1 MGRGTTGGGVND
13 PTLERIWAARDAIAK
28 RAGYDAK
35 TLVAQLR
42 EREKKSKGTELVQSR
57 LCAVS
62 RTQR

>member
-1 MGRGTTGGGVND
+1 MKD

-42 EREKKSKGTELVQSR
+42 EREKKSKASPKSEESLVAREPNEPYGESQK
-57 LCAVS
+57 
-62 RTQR
+62 

>member
-1 MGRGTTGGGVND
+1 MKD

-42 EREKKSKGTELVQSR
+42 ERELKRNAPENLSEIPVVREPDSGYGE
-57 LCAVS
+57 
-62 RTQR
+62 

>member
-1 MGRGTTGGGVND
+1 MKD

-42 EREKKSKGTELVQSR
+42 EREKKSKAATKSGEALVAREPDEPYGESQK
-57 LCAVS
+57 
-62 RTQR
+62 

>member
-1 MGRGTTGGGVND
+1 VND